1 MVKSHEKKYQNY
13 FCVATITTNN
23 MVKFSQDMNCEEMDT
38 DYSTGKHNG
47 FRLLWGIFKEYIKQN
62 IMTVVLRKTH
72 SHSFVTWRLIKKIN
86 HIKKIQG
93 EKLIQTFTF
102 SKLSYAYEVL
112 IKRNVIYCIS
122 QTPFYTKRGYNRWV
136 ILMYSWWVNF
146 PIN

>member
-86 HIKKIQG
+86 HIKKDPRRKTDSNFHFFQV
-93 EKLIQTFTF
+93 
-102 SKLSYAYEVL
+102 VL
-112 IKRNVIYCIS
+112 CLWGFNKKECYILHITDPFLHKKRL
-122 QTPFYTKRGYNRWV
+122 Q
-136 ILMYSWWVNF
+136 
-146 PIN
+146 